1 MVDFCTD
8 ATGGVREAPL
18 VSVGSPH
25 PTHDGVP
32 GESGRVLSTLFI
44 DFNAYFASVE
54 QQLVPELRGRPVAV
68 APVTA
73 DSGCC
78 IAASYEAKA
87 FGVKTGLRVGEARR
101 LCPHI
106 VIVDA
111 RPSVYVDMHH
121 RLIRT
126 VEKCLPVHSVHSI
139 DEMSCRLMGRER
151 TPAEARRL
159 AQAIKAAIRKD
170 VGECMRCSVGVA
182 PNRFLAKVASDMHK
196 PDGLTIIE
204 HHHIAERLSSLELID
219 LPGIGPRMRDRLNAK
234 GVTTVAQLLDCDASR
249 LHQLWESVVG
259 RRWYELL
266 RGHDLEELPT
276 RRRSVGHSHVLGPQ
290 RRGDAE
296 ARAVA
301 IRLLHKAAARM
312 RSIGYA
318 AQRLTLSLRLDTR
331 TDRQAR
337 FPGDSVG
344 TMSDVGWGAR
354 KASWHA
360 DCVFTGGSID
370 TLEFTRRLA
379 ELWSQRPPG
388 RLKQVGV
395 TLSELIAEDQVTL
408 PLFAGDARRGELSKA
423 LDAINTKF
431 GKHAVYSA
439 AVHDARDSARGGI
452 AFTYIPDTS
461 IPDSVE

>member
-1 MVDFCTD
+1 MPAPDPRPRTS
-8 ATGGVREAPL
+8 ALPASPGGSSSLP
-18 VSVGSPH
+18 
-25 PTHDGVP
+25 
-32 GESGRVLSTLFI
+32 LSTLFV

-54 QQLVPELRGRPVAV
+54 QQLVPELRGKPVAV
-68 APVTA
+68 APVVA

-87 FGVKTGLRVGEARR
+87 FGVKTGVRVGEARR

-121 RLIRT
+121 RLVRA
-126 VEKCLPVHSVHSI
+126 VEKCLPVHGVHSI

-151 TPAEARRL
+151 DPAEASTIARR
-159 AQAIKAAIRKD
+159 IKTTIAKD
-170 VGECMRCSVGVA
+170 VGEHMRCSIGIA

-204 HHHIAERLSSLELID
+204 QHQIVPRLSALVLID
-219 LPGIGPRMRDRLNAK
+219 LPGIGPRMRDRLHSK
-234 GVTTVAQLLDCDASR
+234 GVSTVAQLLECDPAR
-249 LHQLWESVVG
+249 LHQLWESVIG
-259 RRWYELL
+259 RGWHELL

-276 RRRSVGHSHVLGPQ
+276 RRRSVGHSHVLGPK

-312 RSIGYA
+312 RAIGYA

-331 TDRQAR
+331 DHYQPR

-344 TMSDVGWGAR
+344 AGSGIGWGSH
-354 KASWHA
+354 KSSWHA
-360 DCVFTGGSID
+360 DTVFTGGSID

-388 RLKQVGV
+388 RLKHVGV
-395 TLSELIAEDQVTL
+395 TLSELIAEDQITL
-408 PLFAGDARRGELSKA
+408 PLFSGEANRGKLSKA

-439 AVHDARDSARGGI
+439 AAHDARDSAKGGI
-452 AFTYIPDTS
+452 AFQFIPDLNL
-461 IPDSVE
+461 PDSVE